1 MAERYYNSRKSNL
14 DKQGEPDLHWLARV
28 RLKRIVEELGFEVLH
43 FLPEESK
50 SKFPVL
56 SVVFSPFDFKYN
68 KKFDIVAVKKLSNGI
83 KYRLIVEIDGSIH
96 EKPRQQ
102 NRDSY
107 AKEIVEVLFGNIF
120 FQRIDKQFV
129 LDSSDDEIIKEL
141 GLDFLIKYKNI
152 I

>member
-14 DKQGEPDLHWLARV
+14 DKIGENKPHWLARE
-28 RLKRIVEELGFEVLH
+28 KIKKIIEELGFEVLH

-50 SKFPVL
+50 SKLPVL
-56 SVVFSPFDFKYN
+56 SVVFAPFEFKYN
-68 KKFDIVAVKKLSNGI
+68 KKFDIVAQKRLSNGI
-83 KYRLIVEIDGSIH
+83 LYKVIIEIDGSIH
-96 EKPRQQ
+96 DKPRQQ

-107 AKEIVEVLFGNIF
+107 AREICEVLFENIF

-129 LDSSDDEIIKEL
+129 LDSSDSDILKEL

>member
-1 MAERYYNSRKSNL
+1 MAERYYNSRKGNL
-14 DKQGEPDLHWLARV
+14 DKTGEPANHFIAR
-28 RLKRIVEELGFEVLH
+28 LTIKRILEDLDFEVLH

-68 KKFDIVAVKKLSNGI
+68 KKFDIVAEKKLSNGI

-96 EKPRQQ
+96 DKPRQQ
-102 NRDSY
+102 NRDNY
-107 AKEIVEVLFGNIF
+107 AKEICEVLFENIF

-141 GLDFLIKYKNI
+141 KLDFLIKYKNI